1 MRTCGQARTGAQRSG
16 HSRTRHCATCPCHAA
31 LIWLTVPEAVAY
43 CEARGLSRNIKT
55 IRRWAARSL
64 SRPENAEVTV
74 REEDTENGF
83 RYVIER
89 QSLDRKIAQE
99 LAFEA
104 QRTAADMTAP
114 IQTAPDA
121 PGQAPTS
128 QGPRT
133 CQAGVNDS
141 EPASTPVR
149 TEPDMS
155 SRQLKV
161 TSVGDDFLKDQ
172 IGQKDTQITEL
183 NDQLKRRDEQIM
195 TMLERDRETNYLIN
209 GLQQALSQSL
219 GIEAPTACASA
230 AKGTTGRARRRH
242 LGYNTHHGGQSLKH
256 RRRAG
261 QECRALQTTATLHRG
276 PA

>member
-1 MRTCGQARTGAQRSG
+1 MNLFFPSHADRPGQAHNGPDTAG
-16 HSRTRHCATCPCHAA
+16 HAISPSDAA

-99 LAFEA
+99 LTFEA
-104 QRTAADMTAP
+104 QRTAADTTGP

-121 PGQAPTS
+121 PGHAPTEPKAQEPS
-128 QGPRT
+128 QD
-133 CQAGVNDS
+133 GVKDL
-141 EPASTPVR
+141 ELAPAPVR
-149 TEPDMS
+149 TGPDMS

-219 GIEAPTACASA
+219 GIDSPDRLRIRREGDNRP
-230 AKGTTGRARRRH
+230 GTPPPPGV
-242 LGYNTHHGGQSLKH
+242 
-256 RRRAG
+256 
-261 QECRALQTTATLHRG
+261 
-276 PA
+276 

>member
-1 MRTCGQARTGAQRSG
+1 MNLFFHAHADRPGQERARPDSAGQSDIPADPSL
-16 HSRTRHCATCPCHAA
+16 A
-31 LIWLTVPEAVAY
+31 WLSVPEAVAY
-43 CEARGLSRNIKT
+43 CEVHGLSRNIKT

-64 SRPENAEVTV
+64 ARPESAEVMV

-104 QRTAADMTAP
+104 QRTAAEIVVP
-114 IQTAPDA
+114 VQTAPDA
-121 PGQAPTS
+121 PGHAPTEPNAEEPG
-128 QGPRT
+128 QDGT
-133 CQAGVNDS
+133 NDS
-141 EPASTPVR
+141 EPASALVR
-149 TEPDMS
+149 TEPDMA

-195 TMLERDRETNYLIN
+195 TMLERDRETNHLIN
-209 GLQQALSQSL
+209 GLQRALSQSL
-219 GIEAPTACASA
+219 GIDSPDRLRIRWEGDNRP
-230 AKGTTGRARRRH
+230 GTPPPPGV
-242 LGYNTHHGGQSLKH
+242 
-256 RRRAG
+256 
-261 QECRALQTTATLHRG
+261 
-276 PA
+276 